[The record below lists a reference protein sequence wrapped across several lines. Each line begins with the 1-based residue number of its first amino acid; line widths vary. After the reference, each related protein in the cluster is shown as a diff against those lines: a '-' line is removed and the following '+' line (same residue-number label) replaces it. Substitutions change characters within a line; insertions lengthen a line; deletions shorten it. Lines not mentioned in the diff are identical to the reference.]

1 MRRSQSKLFPGPG
14 VGGWEINLFVGEGGG
29 RSGYLVHVILL
40 FESNKIFP
48 EGSSPTP
55 SISALAKA
63 QAQRLIYNRIK
74 KIPSRSYKKL

>member
-1 MRRSQSKLFPGPG
+1 MGDK
-14 VGGWEINLFVGEGGG
+14 FVCRGEGGG
-29 RSGYLVHVILL
+29 GPGIILVHVILL

-48 EGSSPTP
+48 EGSSQTP

-74 KIPSRSYKKL
+74 KSLVGLIKSFDKNGDHL